1 MDKPIRAFIAVPV
14 PESVKEQIGL
24 FEGDLIKTRADV
36 KWVRPE
42 SMHVTLKFLGDVEE
56 RDTAEVVR
64 RIEEAVGA
72 TKPFAVRIAKT
83 GVFPNEKRPNVL
95 WVGAT
100 EGADRLAELAGLV
113 DSALLP
119 MGFEKENRAFCAHL
133 TLGRVRSQSGIDGA
147 VRLLQ
152 DRTFDSDAF
161 TADAVHV
168 MRSELLPSGA
178 RYTPIAI
185 THLKG

>member
-1 MDKPIRAFIAVPV
+1 MDKPIRTFIAVPV
-14 PESVKEQIGL
+14 PESVKEQIGI

-64 RIEEAVGA
+64 RIEEAVGSVR
-72 TKPFAVRIAKT
+72 PFTVRIAKT
-83 GVFPNEKRPNVL
+83 GAFPNAKRPNVL

-100 EGADRLAELAGLV
+100 EGADRLSELAGLI
-113 DSALLP
+113 DSALSP
-119 MGFEKENRAFCAHL
+119 MGFEKEKRAFRAHL
-133 TLGRVRSQSGIDGA
+133 TLGRVRSQAGMDGA
-147 VRLLQ
+147 IRLLQ
-152 DRTFDSDAF
+152 NRTFDAGAF
-161 TADAVHV
+161 TANAVHV
-168 MRSELLPSGA
+168 MRSELLVCGA